1 VMTLG
6 DYEGLPDAAEVR
18 ELMEGKSRPGR

>member
-1 VMTLG
+1 MTLG

-18 ELMEGKSRPGR
+18 DLMEGKSKPGR